1 MVSYKP
7 LSPTLWNAISFN
19 VKICHFS
26 IVYRNASYTTVP
38 QRIVSSQKAKNK
50 MSTNIPGQN
59 KVRKMAFNLHK
70 HYPSVMHLGQEMKS
84 FTCKVE
90 YRVVSE
96 APATAGNPAS
106 SAPRRIPLCFI
117 ILLFSWVQL
126 GFHLSTTFFNL
137 FIFHIHSCL

>member
-84 FTCKVE
+84 FTCKVSTGWCQRLLPQPE
-90 YRVVSE
+90 TPRVPLPGAYLS
-96 APATAGNPAS
+96 AS
-106 SAPRRIPLCFI
+106 
-117 ILLFSWVQL
+117 
-126 GFHLSTTFFNL
+126 
-137 FIFHIHSCL
+137 